1 MDEITYEDF
10 LDLLREVEEDI
21 DYETVDDLVD
31 DKHWDS
37 FDIIAVINAVNDE
50 YDITIP
56 AKDIVEANF
65 NSARAL
71 YALVC
76 RLAEDD

>member
-1 MDEITYEDF
+1 MDEITYDEF
-10 LDLLREVEEDI
+10 LDLLRDVEEDI
-21 DYETVDDLVD
+21 DYDTVTDLVD
-31 DKHWDS
+31 GKYWDS

-56 AKDIVEANF
+56 AKDIIEANF
-65 NSARAL
+65 NSAQAL

-76 RLAEDD
+76 RLAEED

>member
-1 MDEITYEDF
+1 MDEISYEEF
-10 LDLLREVEEDI
+10 LDLLRDVREEV

-31 DKHWDS
+31 GKHWDS

-56 AKDIVEANF
+56 AKEIIEANF

-76 RLAEDD
+76 RLAEDE

>member
-1 MDEITYEDF
+1 MSDINYDEF
-10 LDLLREVEEDI
+10 VDLLRDVEEDI
-21 DYETVDDLVD
+21 DYDTVTDLVD
-31 DKHWDS
+31 GKHWDS

-65 NSARAL
+65 NSAKSL

-76 RLAEDD
+76 RLDDED